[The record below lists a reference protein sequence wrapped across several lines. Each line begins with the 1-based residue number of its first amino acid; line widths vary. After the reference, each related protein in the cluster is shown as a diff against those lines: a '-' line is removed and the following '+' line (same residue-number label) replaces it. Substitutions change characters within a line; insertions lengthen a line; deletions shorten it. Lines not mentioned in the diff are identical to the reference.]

1 MFSGLRNKIQYDIG
15 GHGYKKNLLP
25 PPPSTLILDVY
36 LSRMWN
42 GGGGNNGGSWQDWNQ
57 QQASIQV

>member
-15 GHGYKKNLLP
+15 GHGYKKNLL